1 MSSDS
6 SPSDVETQP
15 PLPQGEFSEAVLTS
29 ELEPTADGGQR
40 ALLYPEDG
48 PDVKM
53 ATHWL
58 AVPERLLVDL
68 DDVR

>member
-1 MSSDS
+1 MSSELP
-6 SPSDVETQP
+6 PSEIETRP
-15 PLPQGEFSEAVLTS
+15 PLPQDEFSEALLTS

-40 ALLYPEDG
+40 ALLYPDDR
-48 PDVKM
+48 PDVEM

-68 DDVR
+68 ESVR

>member
-1 MSSDS
+1 MGSEP
-6 SPSDVETQP
+6 SPSDIETRP
-15 PLPQGEFSEAVLTS
+15 PLPQDEFSEALLTT

-40 ALLYPEDG
+40 ALLYPHDR
-48 PDVKM
+48 PDVEM

-58 AVPERLLVDL
+58 AAPEGLLVDL

>member
-1 MSSDS
+1 MSSES
-6 SPSDVETQP
+6 SQSEIETRP
-15 PLPQGEFSEAVLTS
+15 PLPQDEFSEALLTS

-40 ALLYPEDG
+40 ALLYPDDR
-48 PDVKM
+48 PDIDM